1 MERATGASRPF
12 IVSDEWSVRLRLVVM
27 CRQRARRVYTGPNS
41 FPWLLCMTMDPE
53 VKATLERDRTVD
65 ITTTGRR
72 SGRTSRIETWF
83 YRSRG
88 RYFLSG
94 SPGKRDWQA
103 NLIANPRMK
112 FHLKESMTRSL
123 DATAIPIKDA
133 DERRAIISGFDRFQE
148 GAATFLGSDLD
159 AWVEGSPLIE
169 LVFDD

>member
-1 MERATGASRPF
+1 MDAS
-12 IVSDEWSVRLRLVVM
+12 
-27 CRQRARRVYTGPNS
+27 
-41 FPWLLCMTMDPE
+41 
-53 VKATLERDRTVD
+53 VKAALESDKTVD

-72 SGRTSRIETWF
+72 SGRSVRIETWY

-112 FHLKESMTRSL
+112 FHLKESMSLTL
-123 DATAIPIKDA
+123 DATAIPIKDI

-148 GAATFLGSDLD
+148 GAETFLGSDLD
-159 AWVEGSPLIE
+159 AWIEGSPLIE
-169 LVFDD
+169 LVFDE

>member
-1 MERATGASRPF
+1 
-12 IVSDEWSVRLRLVVM
+12 
-27 CRQRARRVYTGPNS
+27 
-41 FPWLLCMTMDPE
+41 MDAA
-53 VKATLERDRTVD
+53 VKAALASDKTVD
-65 ITTTGRR
+65 ITTMGRR
-72 SGRTSRIETWF
+72 SGRSVRIETWF

-112 FHLKESMTRSL
+112 FHLKESMSLTL
-123 DATAIPIKDA
+123 DATAIPIKDI
-133 DERRAIISGFDRFQE
+133 DERTTVISGFDRFRE
-148 GAATFLGSDLD
+148 GAETFLGSDLD

>member
-1 MERATGASRPF
+1 MDAS
-12 IVSDEWSVRLRLVVM
+12 
-27 CRQRARRVYTGPNS
+27 
-41 FPWLLCMTMDPE
+41 
-53 VKATLERDRTVD
+53 VKAALASDKTVD

-72 SGRTSRIETWF
+72 SGRSVRIETWF

-103 NLIANPRMK
+103 NLIANPMMK
-112 FHLKESMTRSL
+112 FHLKESMSLTL
-123 DATAIPIKDA
+123 DATAIPIKDI
-133 DERRAIISGFDRFQE
+133 DERTTVISGFDRFQE
-148 GAATFLGSDLD
+148 GAETFLGSDLD

>member
-1 MERATGASRPF
+1 MDAT
-12 IVSDEWSVRLRLVVM
+12 
-27 CRQRARRVYTGPNS
+27 
-41 FPWLLCMTMDPE
+41 
-53 VKATLERDRTVD
+53 VKAALESDKTVD

-72 SGRTSRIETWF
+72 SGRSVRIETWY

-123 DATAIPIKDA
+123 DATAVPIRDVH
-133 DERRAIISGFDRFQE
+133 ERRRIISGFDRFRE
-148 GAATFLGSDLD
+148 GAETFLGSDLD